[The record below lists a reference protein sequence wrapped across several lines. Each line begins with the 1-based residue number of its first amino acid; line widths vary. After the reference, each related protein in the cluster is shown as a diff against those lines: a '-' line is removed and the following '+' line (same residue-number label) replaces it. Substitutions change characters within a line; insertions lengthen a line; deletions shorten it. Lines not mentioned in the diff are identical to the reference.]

1 MILKK
6 VNGSARRR
14 GTTIAAAALSVAM
27 VGPFVHAVAAPAP
40 FAAVAQAQEAGA
52 AQGATEA
59 ADPYG
64 AIYSPGIY
72 EGKQT
77 VSGSVLFYDQYPGT
91 SNGNTASN
99 GGEAAGYGKALPAA
113 NLTAG
118 ENFKGATVYAQW
130 FEKPNKSATG
140 GEPSVASPVYK
151 TTVNEDG
158 TFSINMRPFMDS
170 QGNLREFWAQYAI
183 TAGLRGQKVK
193 IWVDGYDRDQY
204 EMVRGYGERI
214 MPDGTV
220 TDSTGGAG
228 WSSSK
233 GTVAGAHQVF
243 VRRADAKAMLGD
255 ESGWRKVTDEELAMK
270 SSNGGAVY
278 GQAYWN
284 MNQGLGK
291 LAQKE
296 IAGPSGDRKVKGVK
310 VVGAY
315 LSDKAVVEIE
325 KYVEQNKGSEFQDH
339 SLRGAGWDVQDEL
352 KLQAWINQQ
361 IKSNPDWIA
370 EKVVTETNGNGEY
383 RLQFN
388 GTYGIRPGNGGKVPA
403 DKVGTVAPTSSEGY
417 FSDNRL
423 GLRGD
428 QKHVNWDWMFIDTPD
443 LPTGT
448 SNMGAWRGNVWQG
461 LTAGSWGVSNIG
473 TGVAADQFDM
483 RGMQAALLTPN
494 YNVQQWDMALFPN
507 KINFGVEKYDSL
519 TNFARPG
526 DKTHAFTK
534 SLPAADMNAR
544 YEVEWRDG
552 DGNVI
557 KTCKGVDPAG
567 NLLPSGEGEGIPAKS
582 DGSLP
587 NCDIQVP
594 ENLEKTTVYT
604 ATLYG
609 LDESGARIPLA
620 SDSFTAVTGTASV
633 VTPKYDETPA
643 EVGKETTTKPPKFVD
658 QETGEPIA
666 SDDERLK
673 GAKYEILEESLPEGW
688 KASINEKTGEITVTP
703 GENGSDGKK
712 LEPGQIEDIL
722 VRVTYADGT
731 SNGAKAP
738 IKVGEDAKKPTEVD
752 DSGVKPVK
760 PTDEKQDT
768 GIKVTN
774 PDKDTKVSATDEDGN
789 KVPAEIDENGN
800 VVVTPGKNVDC
811 PINVVVEDPDLE
823 GGKTT
828 TEVPVEGHEKDRDD
842 NNSSVPGK
850 DLSSNLSPRCINT
863 GLAVG
868 IPLLFLIPVG
878 LASQMNIPGLS
889 GFVDPINK
897 QIQDLNTQL
906 QKQAGIFQGPLADKV
921 AGIDAQLKR
930 FVADHQQAAGA
941 VALIAAGA
949 LAIGLIADA
958 CAPGAGGG
966 SSTGSSK

>member
-40 FAAVAQAQEAGA
+40 FAAVAQAQEPGT
-52 AQGATEA
+52 AQGTTEA

-130 FEKPNKSATG
+130 FEKPNKSASG

-291 LAQKE
+291 LSQKD

-403 DKVGTVAPTSSEGY
+403 DKVGSVAPTSSEGY

-461 LTAGSWGVSNIG
+461 LTAGAWGVSNIG

-552 DGNVI
+552 DSNVI
-557 KTCKGVDPAG
+557 KTCKGVDSDG

-609 LDESGARIPLA
+609 LDERGARNPLA
-620 SDSFTAVTGTASV
+620 SDSFTAVTGTASE
-633 VTPKYDETPA
+633 VTPKYDETSV
-643 EVGKETTTKPPKFVD
+643 EVGEEKTTKPPKFVD
-658 QETGEPIA
+658 QETGDPIA

-673 GAKYEILEESLPEGW
+673 GAKYEIIKEALPEGW
-688 KASINEKTGEITVTP
+688 KASINEKTGEVTVKP

-712 LEPGQIEDIL
+712 LKPGQIVDIP
-722 VRVTYADGT
+722 VRVTYADGS

-774 PDKDTKVSATDEDGN
+774 PDKDTKVSATDED
-789 KVPAEIDENGN
+789 
-800 VVVTPGKNVDC
+800 
-811 PINVVVEDPDLE
+811 
-823 GGKTT
+823 
-828 TEVPVEGHEKDRDD
+828 
-842 NNSSVPGK
+842 
-850 DLSSNLSPRCINT
+850 
-863 GLAVG
+863 
-868 IPLLFLIPVG
+868 
-878 LASQMNIPGLS
+878 
-889 GFVDPINK
+889 
-897 QIQDLNTQL
+897 
-906 QKQAGIFQGPLADKV
+906 
-921 AGIDAQLKR
+921 
-930 FVADHQQAAGA
+930 
-941 VALIAAGA
+941 
-949 LAIGLIADA
+949 
-958 CAPGAGGG
+958 
-966 SSTGSSK
+966 

>member
-1 MILKK
+1 MNLKSF
-6 VNGSARRR
+6 NGSARRR

-40 FAAVAQAQEAGA
+40 FAAVAQAQEAGT
-52 AQGATEA
+52 AQDATEA

-77 VSGSVLFYDQYPGT
+77 ISGSVLFYDQYPGD

-99 GGEAAGYGKALPAA
+99 GGVAAGYGKALPAA

-130 FEKPNKSATG
+130 FEKPNKSTTG
-140 GEPSVASPVYK
+140 GDPSVASPVYK

-158 TFSINMRPFMDS
+158 TFSINMRPYLDS
-170 QGNLREFWAQYAI
+170 KGSYREFKANYNVA
-183 TAGLRGQKVK
+183 AGGRGQKVK

-214 MPDGTV
+214 MPDGSV

-228 WSSSK
+228 WSSAK
-233 GTVAGAHQVF
+233 GTVAGAHQLF
-243 VRRADAKAMLGD
+243 VRRADAKEMLGD

-284 MNQGLGK
+284 LNQGLGK
-291 LAQKE
+291 LGQKE

-325 KYVEQNKGSEFQDH
+325 KYAKENKGSEFQDH
-339 SLRGAGWDVQDEL
+339 SLRGARWDVQDEL

-388 GTYGIRPGNGGKVPA
+388 GTYGTRPGNGGKVPA

-417 FSDNRL
+417 FSDNRAS
-423 GLRGD
+423 LRGD

-461 LTAGSWGVSNIG
+461 LTAGAWGVSNIANN
-473 TGVAADQFDM
+473 VAANQFDM

-557 KTCKGVDPAG
+557 NSCKGVDPAG
-567 NLLPSGEGEGIPAKS
+567 NLLPSGEGKGIPAKS

-587 NCDIQVP
+587 NCEIQVP

-609 LDESGARIPLA
+609 LDERGARIPLA
-620 SDSFTAVTGTASV
+620 SDSFTAVTGTASE
-633 VTPKYDETPA
+633 VTPKYDVTQA
-643 EVGKETTTKPPKFVD
+643 QVGKPETTKPPKFVD

-673 GAKYEILEESLPEGW
+673 GAKYEILEEALPEGW
-688 KASINEKTGEITVTP
+688 KASINEKGEITVTP
-703 GENGSDGKK
+703 GKNGSDGKELK
-712 LEPGQIEDIL
+712 PGQIEDIL

-738 IKVGEDAKKPTEVD
+738 IKVGEDAKKPTKVD
-752 DSGVKPVK
+752 DSDVKTVD
-760 PTDEKQDT
+760 PTDDPQDS
-768 GIKVTN
+768 GIKVEN
-774 PDKDTKVSATDEDGN
+774 KDDDTKISAKDEDG
-789 KVPAEIDENGN
+789 KDVPVKIDEDGK
-800 VVVTPGKNVDC
+800 VIVTPGKDVDG
-811 PINVVVEDPDLE
+811 PITVTVEDPDLP
-823 GGKTT
+823 GGKVEV
-828 TEVPVEGHEKDRDD
+828 EVPVKDHAKDRDD
-842 NNSSVPGK
+842 NDSEKAPTPTTDASVV
-850 DLSSNLSPRCINT
+850 T
-863 GLAVG
+863 
-868 IPLLFLIPVG
+868 
-878 LASQMNIPGLS
+878 
-889 GFVDPINK
+889 
-897 QIQDLNTQL
+897 
-906 QKQAGIFQGPLADKV
+906 DKV
-921 AGIDAQLKR
+921 T
-930 FVADHQQAAGA
+930 V
-941 VALIAAGA
+941 
-949 LAIGLIADA
+949 
-958 CAPGAGGG
+958 
-966 SSTGSSK
+966 